1 MSTKEQMKFIQQ
13 QNERRIHNI
22 QKTKGEWNIAD
33 LTKEELLERIQYDV
47 HITRMHS
54 KSTASYVGWMLSIQ
68 VIGIV
73 FGIVAVIAAAS

>member
-1 MSTKEQMKFIQQ
+1 MSKEMEAYNAKRAKAI
-13 QNERRIHNI
+13 
-22 QKTKGEWNIAD
+22 KDAKDKWNIAD

-47 HITRMHS
+47 HLTRMHS
-54 KSTASYVGWMLSIQ
+54 KSTASYVGWMLAIQ